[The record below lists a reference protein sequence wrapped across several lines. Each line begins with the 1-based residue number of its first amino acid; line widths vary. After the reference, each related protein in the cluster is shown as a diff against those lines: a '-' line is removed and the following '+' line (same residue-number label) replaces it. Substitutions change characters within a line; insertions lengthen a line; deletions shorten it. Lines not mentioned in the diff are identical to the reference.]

1 MTDHASRKLQ
11 TRETAGVVTEKQH
24 LMEFTLKYRTFDRTN
39 NLNDKLLKGTL
50 TSEDM
55 KEIND
60 LDDLITKGMLVSE
73 SKINTR
79 QNQYT
84 LSPTLKKVI
93 LEVSLWKLII
103 SELKNDVSKERQIQR
118 IINQLEAPPLLER
131 QLIQIAIIHLRLANK
146 YFKQIQLDAKNH
158 REKFLQHKAD
168 EEEIKG
174 NTKHARYIRTLIFI
188 EKQVK
193 MHYTIRIFKTKNGQ
207 SNITYIDIQKDTSM
221 DWNEI
226 PKTLPQEE

>member
-1 MTDHASRKLQ
+1 MRIPRHQHAKNSRIFFIEVTDHASRKLQ

-50 TSEDM
+50 TLEDM

-103 SELKNDVSKERQIQR
+103 SELKNDVSKERQNQR
-118 IINQLEAPPLLER
+118 IMSKLKAPSLFER
-131 QLIQIAIIHLRLANK
+131 KSIKLVITNLR
-146 YFKQIQLDAKNH
+146 
-158 REKFLQHKAD
+158 
-168 EEEIKG
+168 
-174 NTKHARYIRTLIFI
+174 
-188 EKQVK
+188 
-193 MHYTIRIFKTKNGQ
+193 
-207 SNITYIDIQKDTSM
+207 
-221 DWNEI
+221 
-226 PKTLPQEE
+226 